1 MEIVASACA
10 SRQRRK
16 PQWTFPIGRS
26 SRASLGGLVIHD
38 RCEGV
43 HIGVMYGRDDA
54 TWSQLT
60 EAGQAFLIERA
71 RLRRTT
77 SYTELN
83 TTLERRTGLPGFD
96 FTHADER
103 AAMGHLLYLI
113 VMRDWPQ
120 TRLMLSALVL
130 YLNGNDPGTG
140 FYALA
145 QELEMLPPRASAE
158 KKEKFWVDHLG
169 DLYEHYSGTR
179 G

>member
-1 MEIVASACA
+1 M
-10 SRQRRK
+10 
-16 PQWTFPIGRS
+16 T
-26 SRASLGGLVIHD
+26 
-38 RCEGV
+38 
-43 HIGVMYGRDDA
+43 YGRDDA
-54 TWSQLT
+54 TWSQLA
-60 EAGQAFLIERA
+60 EAGRAFLIERA

-83 TTLERRTGLPGFD
+83 TALERRTGLPGFD
-96 FTHADER
+96 FARADER
-103 AAMGHLLYLI
+103 AAMGHLLYMI

-145 QELEMLPPRASAE
+145 QDLEMLPARPSTD
-158 KKEKFWVDHLG
+158 KKEQFWVTQLG
-169 DLYEHYSGTR
+169 DLYEHYSGAR

>member
-1 MEIVASACA
+1 V
-10 SRQRRK
+10 
-16 PQWTFPIGRS
+16 T
-26 SRASLGGLVIHD
+26 
-38 RCEGV
+38 
-43 HIGVMYGRDDA
+43 YGRDDA
-54 TWSQLT
+54 TWSQLA
-60 EAGQAFLIERA
+60 EAGRAFLIERA

-83 TTLERRTGLPGFD
+83 TALERRTGLPGFD
-96 FTHADER
+96 FARADER
-103 AAMGHLLYLI
+103 AAMGHLLYMI

-145 QELEMLPPRASAE
+145 QDLEMLPARPSTD
-158 KKEKFWVDHLG
+158 KKEQFWVTQLG
-169 DLYEHYSGTR
+169 DLYEHYSGAR

>member
-1 MEIVASACA
+1 
-10 SRQRRK
+10 
-16 PQWTFPIGRS
+16 
-26 SRASLGGLVIHD
+26 
-38 RCEGV
+38 
-43 HIGVMYGRDDA
+43 MYGRDDA
-54 TWSQLT
+54 AWSQLA
-60 EAGQAFLIERA
+60 EAGRAFLIERA

-83 TTLERRTGLPGFD
+83 TALERRTGLPGFD

-103 AAMGHLLYLI
+103 AAMGHLLYMI

-120 TRLMLSALVL
+120 TRLMLLALVL

-145 QELEMLPPRASAE
+145 QDLEMLPGRVSTDE
-158 KKEKFWVDHLG
+158 KEQFWVTQLG
-169 DLYEHYSGTR
+169 DLYEHYSGAR

>member
-1 MEIVASACA
+1 
-10 SRQRRK
+10 
-16 PQWTFPIGRS
+16 
-26 SRASLGGLVIHD
+26 
-38 RCEGV
+38 
-43 HIGVMYGRDDA
+43 MYGRDDA
-54 TWSQLT
+54 AWSQLT
-60 EAGQAFLIERA
+60 EAGQSFLIERA

-113 VMRDWPQ
+113 VMRDWSQ
-120 TRLMLSALVL
+120 TRLMLPALVL

-145 QELEMLPPRASAE
+145 QELDMLPVRPSAQ

-169 DLYEHYSGTR
+169 DLYEHYSGTC

>member
-1 MEIVASACA
+1 
-10 SRQRRK
+10 
-16 PQWTFPIGRS
+16 
-26 SRASLGGLVIHD
+26 
-38 RCEGV
+38 
-43 HIGVMYGRDDA
+43 MYGRDDA
-54 TWSQLT
+54 TWSELT
-60 EAGQAFLIERA
+60 EAGQAFLTERA

-83 TTLERRTGLPGFD
+83 ATLERRTGLPGFD

-103 AAMGHLLYLI
+103 AAMGHLLYLV
-113 VMRDWPQ
+113 VMCDWPQ
-120 TRLMLSALVL
+120 TSLMLSALVL

-145 QELEMLPPRASAE
+145 QELGMLPPRPSAE

>member
-1 MEIVASACA
+1 M
-10 SRQRRK
+10 
-16 PQWTFPIGRS
+16 
-26 SRASLGGLVIHD
+26 H
-38 RCEGV
+38 
-43 HIGVMYGRDDA
+43 GRDDA
-54 TWSQLT
+54 TWSQLA
-60 EAGQAFLIERA
+60 EAGQVFLIERA

-83 TTLERRTGLPGFD
+83 AAMERRTGLPGFD

-103 AAMGHLLYLI
+103 AAMGHLLYMI

-145 QELEMLPPRASAE
+145 QELEMLPARASAD
-158 KKEKFWVDHLG
+158 KKEQFWVTQLG
-169 DLYEHYSGTR
+169 DLYEHYSGAR

>member
-1 MEIVASACA
+1 M
-10 SRQRRK
+10 
-16 PQWTFPIGRS
+16 
-26 SRASLGGLVIHD
+26 H
-38 RCEGV
+38 
-43 HIGVMYGRDDA
+43 VMYGRDDA
-54 TWSQLT
+54 AWSQLA
-60 EAGQAFLIERA
+60 EAGRAFLIERA
-71 RLRRTT
+71 HLRRTT

-83 TTLERRTGLPGFD
+83 TALERRTGLPGFD

-103 AAMGHLLYLI
+103 AAMGHLLYMI

-145 QELEMLPPRASAE
+145 QDLEMLSGRVSTD
-158 KKEKFWVDHLG
+158 KKEQFWVTQLG
-169 DLYEHYSGTR
+169 DLYEHYSGAR

>member
-1 MEIVASACA
+1 M
-10 SRQRRK
+10 
-16 PQWTFPIGRS
+16 
-26 SRASLGGLVIHD
+26 
-38 RCEGV
+38 
-43 HIGVMYGRDDA
+43 GVMYGRDDA

-60 EAGQAFLIERA
+60 EAGQTFLIERA

-83 TTLERRTGLPGFD
+83 TALERRTGLPGFD
-96 FTHADER
+96 FAHANER

-113 VMRDWPQ
+113 VMRHWPQ

-145 QELEMLPPRASAE
+145 QELEVLPPRLSAGR
-158 KKEKFWVDHLG
+158 KRKSSG
-169 DLYEHYSGTR
+169 STISGTCTSTIPAPVDSIMTSGLGR
-179 G
+179 TRRTVSVSG